1 MSEARPA
8 ADRRRRPRRPNRPAP
23 DTAGATRRREARLAA
38 RPAVLTFPPELPVS
52 ARREEIAAAIRDHQV
67 VVVAGETGSGKTTQL
82 PKICLEL
89 GRGVDGVIGHTQP
102 RRIAA
107 RTVAERIA
115 SELGTPL
122 GETVGYAVRFT
133 DRVSDSTSVKVM
145 TDGILLAEIARD
157 RDLRRYDTLII
168 DEAHERSLTID
179 FLLGYLVRLLPRRPD
194 LKVVITSATIDP
206 QRFSAHFGGSRGVNG
221 GVTRDVNGGGSRDV
235 NGADAAGVGAPIVE
249 VSGRTFPVEVRYRPL
264 EYVADA
270 DEVGDDPTDAREP
283 RDQTEG
289 VIAAVRELTAEGPG
303 DILVFL
309 SGEREIR
316 DTADALEALDL
327 RDTDVLPLYARLSTA
342 EQHKVFAPHT
352 RRHVVLATNV
362 AETSITVPGVHY
374 VVDPGTA
381 RISRY
386 SNRTKVQRLPVE
398 PISQASANQRSG
410 RCGRVADGIAI
421 RLYSEADFAARPEFT
436 EPEILRTNL
445 AAVVL
450 QMAALRLGDI
460 EAFPFLDPPDR
471 RSIRDAHALLF
482 ELGALQDATTDQ
494 PALTDVGRTMARLP
508 VDPRWARMIVEA
520 DRQGCLR
527 EVLVI
532 AAALSIPDVRER
544 PLEQRPQADQA
555 HARFADDD
563 SDFTTLLNLW
573 RYLREQQQAL
583 SGNAFRRMC
592 RSEFLHYLRVRE
604 WQDLVGQ
611 LRAAAR
617 GAGMQTADQEASSGA
632 VLTAVTA
639 GLLGHVGARQGD
651 TRDFVGARGAR
662 FVIAPGSRLTSRPP
676 RWVVAGELVE
686 TSRLF
691 ARTVARVDPVL
702 VEKLAGH
709 LVTRTYSE
717 PHWNA
722 ERGNVQGYERVTLYG
737 LVLAPRRRV
746 DYGRIDP
753 PVARELFIRHAL
765 VQGEWRTHHRF
776 WERNQAVR
784 DEVAELE
791 DRLRR
796 RDLAVD
802 DEAIFAFYDARVPA
816 DVVSVR
822 HFDRWWKTADQ
833 HQLDLTREQLLAAEA
848 DLEDRPREWTVGDV
862 SLPLTYRF
870 DPGALDDGVTVHVPA
885 DVVGS
890 LPSTTFDWQV
900 PALRH
905 DLVTALVRGLP
916 KDVRRQLGPAPNV
929 ATAALAR
936 MDPADGPL
944 VDQLQRAIHA
954 DTGVLVPL
962 ADFRPDRLP
971 PHLRVTVVVEQAGE
985 VVARGDDL
993 EALQEKTAA
1002 PVRREVGAAVLDRL
1016 GRGVRT
1022 SFDLD
1027 ELPRTVEEH
1036 SAGHDVVLFPAL
1048 TLVDGGVGVA
1058 VCATAY
1064 EQQQAMAAATR
1075 WLLRQT
1081 LPSPVRTVVRG
1092 LDPRTTMLLG
1102 ATPDGTLT
1110 ELVQDAC
1117 DCALDELVR
1126 VAGGPAWS
1134 RAEFEALTAR
1144 IGAHL
1149 VATTRDAALR
1159 AVPLVEAAWAVQTLV
1174 RADRPAPQR
1183 PAVEQVR
1190 AQLIRLVKPPFLT
1203 RTGYAR
1209 LPDVVRYLRAAE
1221 RRLEALP
1228 RDVALDTALSA
1239 RVTAV
1244 EEAVTALVAALPPAR
1259 AAAPD
1264 VVDLR
1269 WQVEELRVSLFA
1281 QSLGTP
1287 RPVSEKRIF
1296 RAVDAIAP

>member
-1 MSEARPA
+1 MSTESPGRAGRPGA
-8 ADRRRRPRRPNRPAP
+8 TRPRRPRRDRGPAAAGERP
-23 DTAGATRRREARLAA
+23 DAGAAGRREARLAA

-52 ARREEIAAAIRDHQV
+52 ARRDEIAAAIRDHQV

-102 RRIAA
+102 RRLAA

-115 SELGTPL
+115 SEIGTPL

-133 DRVSDSTSVKVM
+133 DRVSDATSVKVM
-145 TDGILLAEIARD
+145 TDGILLAEISRD

-194 LKVVITSATIDP
+194 LKVIITSATIDP
-206 QRFSAHFGGSRGVNG
+206 QRFAAHF
-221 GVTRDVNGGGSRDV
+221 
-235 NGADAAGVGAPIVE
+235 AAAGEPAPIVE

-264 EYVADA
+264 ADEPTDD
-270 DEVGDDPTDAREP
+270 DEVGAEPGDAREP

-316 DTADALEALDL
+316 DTADALNALEL
-327 RDTDVLPLYARLSTA
+327 RDTEILPLYARLSTA
-342 EQHKVFAPHT
+342 EQHRVFAPHT
-352 RRHVVLATNV
+352 ARHVVLATNV

-398 PISQASANQRSG
+398 PVSQASANQRSG

-421 RLYSEADFAARPEFT
+421 RLYSESDFAARPEFT

-450 QMAALRLGDI
+450 QMGALRLGDI

-482 ELGALQDATTDQ
+482 ELGALQDATSDQ
-494 PALTDVGRTMARLP
+494 PRLTPIGRAMARLP

-520 DRQGCLR
+520 AEQGCLR

-544 PLEQRPQADQA
+544 PLEQRAQADQA

-573 RYLREQQQAL
+573 TYLREQQQAL

-617 GAGMQTADQEASSGA
+617 SAGMQASDQPAGSAA

-651 TRDFVGARGAR
+651 TREFVGARGTR
-662 FVIAPGSRLTSRPP
+662 FVVAPGSRLTSRPP
-676 RWVVAGELVE
+676 RWIVAGELVE

-702 VEKLAGH
+702 VEKLAAH
-709 LVTRTYSE
+709 LVVRTHSE

-753 PVARELFIRHAL
+753 EAARELFIRHAL

-784 DEVAELE
+784 AEVGELE

-802 DEAIFAFYDARVPA
+802 DDAIVAFYDARVPA
-816 DVVSVR
+816 EVVSVR

-833 HQLDLTREQLLAAEA
+833 HSLDLTREQLLAAEA

-870 DPGALDDGVTVHVPA
+870 EPGAFDDGVTVHVPA

-890 LPSTTFDWQV
+890 LPSALFDWQV

-905 DLVTALVRGLP
+905 ELVTALVRGLP

-936 MDPADGPL
+936 MDPAGGAL
-944 VDQLQRAIHA
+944 VEELQRAIHA

-962 ADFRPDRLP
+962 SDFRASSLP
-971 PHLRVTVVVEQAGE
+971 PHLRVTVVVEADGRE
-985 VVARGDDL
+985 VARGDDL
-993 EALQEKTAA
+993 EALQETTAA

-1022 SFDLD
+1022 SFDL
-1027 ELPRTVEEH
+1027 EVLPRTVEET
-1036 SAGHDVVLFPAL
+1036 SAGHDVVLHPAL
-1048 TLVDGGVGVA
+1048 TPVDGGVAVA
-1058 VCATAY
+1058 VYATPH
-1064 EQQQAMAAATR
+1064 EQTRAMAAATR
-1075 WLLRQT
+1075 WLLRQRVT
-1081 LPSPVRTVVRG
+1081 SPVRGVVRG
-1092 LDPRTTMLLG
+1092 FEARTTMLLG

-1110 ELVQDAC
+1110 ELVEDAY

-1126 VAGGPAWS
+1126 QAGGPAWT
-1134 RAEFEALTAR
+1134 RAEFESLVSTVGAR
-1144 IGAHL
+1144 VA
-1149 VATTRDAALR
+1149 ATTREAALR

-1174 RADRPAPQR
+1174 RQNRPAPQR
-1183 PAVEQVR
+1183 SAVDDVR
-1190 AQLIRLVKPPFLT
+1190 AGLVALVKPPFLT

-1228 RDVALDTALSA
+1228 RDVALDTALAA
-1239 RVTAV
+1239 RVAAV
-1244 EEAVTALVAALPPAR
+1244 REAVDTLVASLPPAR
-1259 AAAPD
+1259 AAAAD

-1287 RPVSEKRIF
+1287 RAVSEKRIF
-1296 RAVDAIAP
+1296 RALDAIAP

>member
-1 MSEARPA
+1 MSDARTSVS
-8 ADRRRRPRRPNRPAP
+8 RRRA
-23 DTAGATRRREARLAA
+23 ARLAA

-52 ARREEIAAAIRDHQV
+52 ARRDEIAAAIRDHQV

-102 RRIAA
+102 RRLAA

-115 SELGTPL
+115 SEIGTPL

-133 DRVSDSTSVKVM
+133 DRVGESTSVKVM
-145 TDGILLAEIARD
+145 TDGILLAEISRD

-194 LKVVITSATIDP
+194 LKVIITSATIDP
-206 QRFSAHFGGSRGVNG
+206 QRFSAHFGGC
-221 GVTRDVNGGGSRDV
+221 
-235 NGADAAGVGAPIVE
+235 PIVE

-264 EYVADA
+264 EFAA
-270 DEVGDDPTDAREP
+270 DETDDAENVGGDPGDAREP

-289 VIAAVRELTAEGPG
+289 VIAAVRELSTEGPG

-316 DTADALEALDL
+316 DTADALNALEL

-342 EQHKVFAPHT
+342 EQHRVFAPHT
-352 RRHVVLATNV
+352 KRHVVLATNV

-386 SNRTKVQRLPVE
+386 SNRTKVQRLPIE
-398 PISQASANQRSG
+398 PVSQASANQRSG
-410 RCGRVADGIAI
+410 RCGRIADGIAV
-421 RLYSEADFAARPEFT
+421 RLYSQADFDGRPEFT

-450 QMAALRLGDI
+450 QMASLRLGDI

-482 ELGALQDATTDQ
+482 ELGALQDATSDR
-494 PALTDVGRTMARLP
+494 PRLTPVGRIMARLP

-520 DRQGCLR
+520 GTQGCLR

-544 PLEQRPQADQA
+544 PLEQRPQADQS

-573 RYLREQQQAL
+573 TYLREQQQAL

-617 GAGMQTADQEASSGA
+617 SAGMETSDEPAGTAA

-651 TRDFVGARGAR
+651 TREFVGARGTR
-662 FVIAPGSRLTSRPP
+662 FVVAPGSRLTSRPP
-676 RWVVAGELVE
+676 RWLVAGELVE

-702 VEKLAGH
+702 VEKLAAH
-709 LVTRTYSE
+709 LVSRTYSE
-717 PHWNA
+717 PHWSI
-722 ERGNVQGYERVTLYG
+722 ERGNVQGYERVTLHG
-737 LVLAPRRRV
+737 LVLALRRRV

-753 PVARELFIRHAL
+753 EVARDLFIRHAL

-776 WERNQAVR
+776 WEHNQAVR
-784 DEVAELE
+784 TEVAELE

-802 DEAIFAFYDARVPA
+802 DDVIFAFYDARIPA
-816 DVVSVR
+816 DIVSVR
-822 HFDRWWKTADQ
+822 HFDRWWKTADK
-833 HQLDLTREQLLAAEA
+833 HTLDLSREQLLAAEA
-848 DLEDRPREWTVGDV
+848 DLDDRPQEWTVGNV

-870 DPGALDDGVTVHVPA
+870 DPGSLDDGVTVHVPA

-890 LPSTTFDWQV
+890 LPSALFDWQV

-905 DLVTALVRGLP
+905 ELVTSLVRGLP
-916 KDVRRQLGPAPNV
+916 KDVRRALGPAPNV

-936 MDPADGPL
+936 MDPAAGPL

-962 ADFRPDRLP
+962 DEFHPERLP
-971 PHLRVTVVVEQAGE
+971 AHLRVKVVVERAGRE
-985 VVARGDDL
+985 VARGEDL

-1022 SFDLD
+1022 SFDLV
-1027 ELPRTVEEH
+1027 ELPRTVEER

-1048 TLVDGGVGVA
+1048 TPVDGGVGVA
-1058 VCATAY
+1058 VCATLH
-1064 EQQQAMAAATR
+1064 EQRQAMAGATR
-1075 WLLRQT
+1075 WLLRHT
-1081 LPSPVRTVVRG
+1081 VTSPVRAVGRG
-1092 LDPRTTMLLG
+1092 LDKRTAMLLA
-1102 ATPDGTLT
+1102 ATPDGTLS
-1110 ELVQDAC
+1110 ELVEDAF

-1134 RAEFEALTAR
+1134 KVDFDTLAERVGAGLVVTTGEAAR
-1144 IGAHL
+1144 
-1149 VATTRDAALR
+1149 R

-1174 RADRPAPQR
+1174 RAERPAPQR
-1183 PAVEQVR
+1183 AAVDDVR

-1203 RTGYAR
+1203 RTGYGR
-1209 LPDVVRYLRAAE
+1209 LRDVVRYLRAAE

-1228 RDVALDTALSA
+1228 RDVALDTALA
-1239 RVTAV
+1239 TRVT
-1244 EEAVTALVAALPPAR
+1244 TVAAAVDALTASLAPAR
-1259 AAAPD
+1259 AAADD

-1296 RAVDAIAP
+1296 RALDAVTP